1 MISSF
6 KRKRHPDGT
15 LDKYKARLC
24 CHGGQQQGGLN
35 YWDTYAPVLS
45 WSSVRIFM
53 MLAKLY
59 NLHTK
64 SVNFIQAY
72 PQAKIKYDIY
82 LYPPVGVEL
91 NNEN

>member
-24 CHGGQQQGGLN
+24 CHIGQQQGGLN

-72 PQAKIKYDIY
+72 PQAKTKYDIY